1 MHLLH
6 GSVGRVPTAR
16 TGWVAASLVV
26 SLCLSL
32 YSGAA
37 FAGWKECV
45 QARLDGENAVRLL
58 ATADENGT
66 VEFTIGENVIRFAV
80 TANAELDTG
89 RLRLD
94 DAISVIVEL
103 SDATGVVTARCEV
116 SVEDLTAEYRAFCCD
131 NVPPVI
137 ELRVTP
143 KDGGQ
148 EISWKVTDTGSG
160 VKGCCVILVIGDHV
174 RELSTEHAGEKILT
188 AAEFGEGDHQVR
200 VWAIDEAGNE
210 ADAAQPVPL
219 ARQACSICGQVLDAS
234 TKQPI
239 EGVTVTLN
247 NTNETRTTDAQGR
260 FCFQGLEI
268 RKHYLSLEKGTA
280 YEFRSEGVWCREGG
294 EQSVTVSLTPV
305 EQAEPERVGEEQP
318 GEEEAKVE
326 AAEPVVLFSWTIDS
340 ADIATEVT
348 MGENDTVHLYVLA
361 PEGSTCAVCYDSIEN
376 ILDLDSGQYL
386 GVQLGLSYYVKT
398 LPPECWVDDSGKL
411 EIPGGEILA
420 RCGSGNVR
428 LQAIAQMSTGTII
441 LSDLL
446 PLYIVPEG

>member
-160 VKGCCVILVIGDHV
+160 VKGCCVILVIGDQV

-188 AAEFGEGDHQVR
+188 SAELGEGDHQVR
-200 VWAIDEAGNE
+200 AWAVDEVGNE

-247 NTNETRTTDAQGR
+247 NTNETRTTDAEGR

-268 RKHYLSLEKGTA
+268 RRHYLSFEKGTA
-280 YEFRSEGVWCREGG
+280 YEFRSEGVTCRESG
-294 EQSVTVSLTPV
+294 ERLVTVSLTPIQ
-305 EQAEPERVGEEQP
+305 QAEPEGVEGLDAGELGLEL
-318 GEEEAKVE
+318 ELEKE
-326 AAEPVVLFSWTIDS
+326 VVFSWTIDP
-340 ADIATEVT
+340 ADVATEVT
-348 MGENDTVHLYVLA
+348 MGENDTVYLYVLA
-361 PEGSTCAVCYDSIEN
+361 PEGSTCSVCYDSTEN
-376 ILDLDSGQYL
+376 VLELDPGSYAETE
-386 GVQLGLSYYVKT
+386 LGLSYYMKT
-398 LPPECWVDDSGKL
+398 LPPECWVDGSGRL
-411 EIPGGEILA
+411 LIPADEILA
-420 RCGSGNVR
+420 RTGSGNVR
-428 LQAIAQMSTGTII
+428 LQVVAQMSDGTII

-446 PLYIVPEG
+446 PLYIIPEG